1 MHFALNPTPA
11 SVWKNKKAIVIKLF
25 SVIKNSHF
33 KPES

>member
-1 MHFALNPTPA
+1 MHFALNPSPA
-11 SVWKNKKAIVIKLF
+11 DVWKNKKAIVIKLF

>member
-1 MHFALNPTPA
+1 MHFTLNPTPA

-25 SVIKNSHF
+25 WVIKNSHF